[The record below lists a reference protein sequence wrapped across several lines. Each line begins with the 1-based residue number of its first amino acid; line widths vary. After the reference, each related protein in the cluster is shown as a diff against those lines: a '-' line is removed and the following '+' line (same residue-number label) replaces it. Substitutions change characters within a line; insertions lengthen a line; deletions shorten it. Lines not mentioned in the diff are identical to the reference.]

1 MQRLLSGVY
10 ITELSYSSWI
20 HIRMLTLPLVL
31 VESFV
36 ACLKTEKGGD
46 FKHKKSKY
54 FCFRK
59 KPFDKSSKIPLSVNN
74 QQKLSVLIS
83 VPQLTQSDSLVCQ
96 TLPYI
101 SLYLLVQKKRRGI
114 PVGSCTSNTHT
125 RTFICIIIFL
135 SSPIGDSNLWL
146 FSNSK

>member
-1 MQRLLSGVY
+1 MQLDSHKLDIAFTCLEKMQRFLSGVY

-31 VESFV
+31 VESSV

-54 FCFRK
+54 IYIYIIYSC
-59 KPFDKSSKIPLSVNN
+59 SC
-74 QQKLSVLIS
+74 LIS
-83 VPQLTQSDSLVCQ
+83 VPQLTQLDSLVCQ
-96 TLPYI
+96 NLPYI

-114 PVGSCTSNTHT
+114 PVGTH
-125 RTFICIIIFL
+125 L
-135 SSPIGDSNLWL
+135 
-146 FSNSK
+146 